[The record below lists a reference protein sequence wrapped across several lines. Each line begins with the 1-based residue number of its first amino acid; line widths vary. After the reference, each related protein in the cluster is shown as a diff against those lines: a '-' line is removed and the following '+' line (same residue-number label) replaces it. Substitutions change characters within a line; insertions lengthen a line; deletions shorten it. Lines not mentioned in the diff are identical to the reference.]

1 VIFLKSNP
9 FQFKETVI
17 LFNKKCDIGKV
28 MQSGTVQQEMLT
40 EATETKETFISH
52 FCDIKS

>member
-40 EATETKETFISH
+40 EATETKQTFISH

>member
-1 VIFLKSNP
+1 MRKQSQPPQGDF
-9 FQFKETVI
+9 FTR
-17 LFNKKCDIGKV
+17 DIGKV

-40 EATETKETFISH
+40 EATETKQTFISH